1 MAVKIDGLQN
11 AIQYLETKGNDIV
24 EAAKITLS
32 DAATNM
38 EVQAGAAAPSVY
50 RIGNNVVDLKFIKQ
64 KINKK
69 VIENG
74 LGYNVGLDV
83 PSQGD
88 QWEAW
93 MEFGTGLSAEQI
105 LGGAQYTGEIKT
117 QARLFFRNGE
127 GRIIGQPYLYPAFF
141 RNTANLVS
149 EMEEEIINK
158 LK

>member
-1 MAVKIDGLQN
+1 MGIKIQGLDN
-11 AIQYLETKGNDIV
+11 AIQYLEKKGEDIV

-32 DAATNM
+32 DSATNI
-38 EVQAGAAAPSVY
+38 EVQASAAAPSVY
-50 RIGNNVVDLKFIKQ
+50 RIGDNVIDLKFIRQ

-83 PSQGD
+83 PSQGE

-105 LGGAQYTGEIKT
+105 LGGAQYTPEIKA
-117 QARLFFRNGE
+117 QANFFFRNGE

-141 RNTANLVS
+141 RNTANLAN
-149 EMEEEIINK
+149 EMAEEINNK

>member
-11 AIQYLETKGNDIV
+11 AVQYIETKGNDIIESV
-24 EAAKITLS
+24 KITLS
-32 DAATNM
+32 ETATNM
-38 EVQAGAAAPSVY
+38 EIQASASAPSIY
-50 RIGNNVVDLKFIKQ
+50 RIGDNVIDLKFIRQ

-105 LGGAQYTGEIKT
+105 LGGAEYTGEIKT
-117 QARLFFRNGE
+117 QARLFYRNGE
-127 GRIIGQPYLYPAFF
+127 GRIVGQPYLYPAFF
-141 RNTANLVS
+141 RNTANLVV
-149 EMEEEIINK
+149 EMEKEINNK

>member
-93 MEFGTGLSAEQI
+93 MEFGTGLSAQQI
-105 LGGAQYTGEIKT
+105 LGRAGYTSEIKA
-117 QARLFFRNGE
+117 QADNFFRNGK
-127 GRIIGQPYLYPAFF
+127 GRIIGRPYFYPAFF
-141 RNTANLVS
+141 RNTDNLVS
-149 EMEEEIINK
+149 DMVDEINK
-158 LK
+158 ALK